1 MSAAD
6 AQLWLLTVLPRARF
20 WEGKG
25 KGDEKREEGKWTDDS
40 GWKEWDPTK
49 FVGKV
54 DASLCIFTT
63 IICSLTHDS
72 VCY

>member
-1 MSAAD
+1 VSAAD

-49 FVGKV
+49 FVGESRRLSV
-54 DASLCIFTT
+54 YFYSYYMFTDT
-63 IICSLTHDS
+63 
-72 VCY
+72 